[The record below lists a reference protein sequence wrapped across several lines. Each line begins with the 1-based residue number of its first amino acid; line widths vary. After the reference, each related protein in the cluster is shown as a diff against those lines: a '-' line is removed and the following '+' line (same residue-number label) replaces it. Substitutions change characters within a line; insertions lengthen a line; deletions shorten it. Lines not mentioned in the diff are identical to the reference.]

1 MKTIITFL
9 FLFPSIVFS
18 QNYKLAG
25 TIHEYKNQKVYLLGL
40 KGDRSVMIDSVK
52 TSNYGQ
58 FTFELDQNTPK
69 GIYRLGLEN
78 REYLDII
85 FNKENIDFST
95 HISDVFNKLAFNK
108 SVENKVYLSY
118 LQKRNYDQYRME
130 LLQPVISYYPMND
143 KFFPVVLSEFS
154 SIQDSLHY
162 FTDKLIR
169 EYPNTFA
176 STLIKID
183 ERPLL
188 NPMETQAEQQEYV
201 KKYFFEGKDFSDTA
215 LLHTNILTSNILN
228 YLSFYQKREL
238 TKDQMEAE
246 FIKAVDVILPAMKKN
261 RKIYEF
267 VIDYLIGGFEQFGFN
282 KVITHIASQTPVD
295 EDCEN
300 EELKH
305 RLETLKKLIPG
316 NKTPEIE
323 IGDIKLSKIK
333 KKYTLVLFYAS
344 WCPHCNE
351 IIPELQ
357 AFYTDF
363 KPNVEVVS
371 ISIDTS
377 KTEYKSYVNKVKMQ
391 WLNECDFKGWD
402 TQAAIDYGV
411 YVTPNMFLLDEEKK
425 IVARPTSIIELL
437 EFF

>member
-40 KGDRSVMIDSVK
+40 KGERSVMIDSVK

-95 HISDVFNKLAFNK
+95 HISDVFNKLAFKK

-143 KFFPVVLSEFS
+143 KFFPAVLSEFS

-305 RLETLKKLIPG
+305 RLETLKNLIPG
-316 NKTPEIE
+316 NKAPEIE

-377 KTEYKSYVNKVKMQ
+377 KTEYKSYVNKIKIQ
-391 WLNECDFKGWD
+391 WLNQCDFKGWD

-425 IVARPTSIIELL
+425 IVVRPTDMDELL
-437 EFF
+437 KYF

>member
-40 KGDRSVMIDSVK
+40 EGDRSVMIDSVK

-58 FTFELDQNTPK
+58 FTFELDPNTPK

-108 SVENKVYLSY
+108 SVENRVYLSY

-215 LLHTNILTSNILN
+215 LIHTNILTSNVLN

-305 RLETLKKLIPG
+305 RLETLKNLIPG
-316 NKTPEIE
+316 NKAPEIE

>member
-316 NKTPEIE
+316 NKAPEIE